1 MAILLFC
8 ESMLF
13 VQGEE
18 KSFYLAI
25 LTPKLHRIW
34 VLLVSARTYLLPEQ
48 LVHCS
53 GAKSCPTLCH
63 PVDCSMPGFHVIQSF
78 TISQN
83 LLELMSIKLMTSS
96 NHLILCCCLL
106 LLPSVIPSL
115 RVFSSEP
122 ALCIRCQSIFC

>member
-83 LLELMSIKLMTSS
+83 LLELMSIESVMLS
-96 NHLILCCCLL
+96 NLIILCLPLL
-106 LLPSVIPSL
+106 SLPSIFPSITVISN
-115 RVFSSEP
+115 E
-122 ALCIRCQSIFC
+122 